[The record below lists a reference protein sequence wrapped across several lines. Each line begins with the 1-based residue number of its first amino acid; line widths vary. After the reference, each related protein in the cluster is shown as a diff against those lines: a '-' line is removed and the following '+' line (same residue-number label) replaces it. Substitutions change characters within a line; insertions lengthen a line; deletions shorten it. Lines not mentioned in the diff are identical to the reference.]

1 MDDLL
6 LFTPSKEAHYYK
18 LEELLKALC
27 TRMIENISKEM
38 PTV

>member
-6 LFTPSKEAHYYK
+6 VFTPSKVAHYYK

-27 TRMIENISKEM
+27 KMD
-38 PTV
+38 